1 MNVMIR
7 EMQPAEY
14 PLLEEFLYQAIFQR
28 DMDHLIPRSEICK
41 PEVRVYI
48 ENFGEQPEDY
58 CLCAEVSGKIVGA
71 VWVRNIEGFGSIDNQ
86 TPEFS
91 ISLLL
96 GYRGQGIGTQ
106 LMRAMLR
113 YLKKAGYTK
122 TSLAVQKDNYAL
134 RMYQNVGF
142 RIVGENQEEYIMVCF
157 LKELFD

>member
-1 MNVMIR
+1 M
-7 EMQPAEY
+7 
-14 PLLEEFLYQAIFQR
+14 
-28 DMDHLIPRSEICK
+28 
-41 PEVRVYI
+41 YI

-91 ISLLL
+91 ISLLP